1 MDYFEIVGYLLNYY
15 NIDQFI
21 VVGNVMSIF
30 VNRVF
35 FCFNL
40 IGLSIVVDIVCL
52 LFLIVFK
59 LVVDSLYNEECEVVI
74 VCVFNIVLSYVK

>member
-1 MDYFEIVGYLLNYY
+1 
-15 NIDQFI
+15 
-21 VVGNVMSIF
+21 MSIF

-40 IGLSIVVDIVCL
+40 IGFSIVVDIVCL

-59 LVVDSLYNEECEVVI
+59 LVVDSLYNKECEVVI